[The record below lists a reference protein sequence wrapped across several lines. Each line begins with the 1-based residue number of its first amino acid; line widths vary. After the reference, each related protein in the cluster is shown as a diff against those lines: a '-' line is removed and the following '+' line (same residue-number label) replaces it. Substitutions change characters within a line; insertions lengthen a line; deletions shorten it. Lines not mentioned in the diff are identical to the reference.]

1 MRHARRTSA
10 TEPFPG
16 DAHGLTVHR
25 YGRPLAPA
33 GDAQAEREFGRF
45 HLAAVDPY
53 LETYLLV
60 EGVLRPLGDR
70 HPYAA
75 GHFGRDVAGRV
86 DHRGQP
92 AVVGGIPQV
101 LRELGPSLVHVRR
114 AAGIARQQAV
124 EDVRAVVALLE
135 IAAVVGNHHLVD
147 LLVVLAGVIGVRG
160 LRGQGVERHALQ
172 MVGELHVARDF
183 GHLLQRV
190 HHLHGRA
197 KLRTLRRGGAVQRLV
212 APVQPRRQAD
222 VAAYVLE
229 AFLHGRHM
237 RRVVAALVVD
247 HRLLDPLRE
256 VHAVQREGRRDHL
269 PAGEDARPVER
280 LPVDQVA
287 QLQQEFVA
295 RDVVKPVDDAQIVAA
310 ALFAPESPVPQRG
323 LRKLAQLVTEIG
335 AHQFD
340 DALVAPS
347 PSSIVAAP

>member
-1 MRHARRTSA
+1 MRHAHFRHGT
-10 TEPFPG
+10 FPG
-16 DAHGLTVHR
+16 RRHGLTVHR

-197 KLRTLRRGGAVQRLV
+197 KLRTLRRGGAVQRLGQRGDAARGGEFTFDFVDIRTVSRDHAAAV
-212 APVQPRRQAD
+212 AEDHVLTADAYGDEQPCAGD
-222 VAAYVLE
+222 
-229 AFLHGRHM
+229 GRGPG
-237 RRVVAALVVD
+237 AVD
-247 HRLLDPLRE
+247 HRAD
-256 VHAVQREGRRDHL
+256 L
-269 PAGEDARPVER
+269 PNV
-280 LPVDQVA
+280 L
-287 QLQQEFVA
+287 
-295 RDVVKPVDDAQIVAA
+295 
-310 ALFAPESPVPQRG
+310 
-323 LRKLAQLVTEIG
+323 
-335 AHQFD
+335 AHQ
-340 DALVAPS
+340 L
-347 PSSIVAAP
+347 